1 MIPGVVFVREIFE
14 IIAAVLAVYGF
25 WQILYLIR
33 EEILYPRRIRKRV
46 NAAIYIDNGTS
57 DLPEIAAYVKSLAK
71 EGKISRGRLIIVAK
85 SDIIDN
91 NAQNARDFVIL
102 RAEEAEDGQSVEGHD
117 DRRDG

>member
-1 MIPGVVFVREIFE
+1 MREVFE

-33 EEILYPRRIRKRV
+33 EEILYPRRIRRRV
-46 NAAIYIDNGTS
+46 NAAIYIDNDTS
-57 DLPEIAAYVKSLAK
+57 DLSEIAAYVKSLAK

>member
-1 MIPGVVFVREIFE
+1 MCEILE

-33 EEILYPRRIRKRV
+33 GEILYPRRIRRRV
-46 NAAIYIDNGTS
+46 NAAIYIDNDTS
-57 DLPEIAAYVKSLAK
+57 DLPEIATYVKSLAK

-85 SDIIDN
+85 CDIIKDN
-91 NAQNARDFVIL
+91 VQKAHDFVIL
-102 RAEEAEDGQSVEGHD
+102 EAEEDEDGQSVEGHD